1 MKIVFTSMPMKKDLH
16 AMKYPVPGNTDLEF
30 DGEVIFP
37 VNAVLARDLKE
48 GEKVFVVMLMNKS
61 GSSEENANKLKA
73 ELDKINSAIKA
84 DIQYIKVEEEYEE
97 TKDIH
102 ESRFR
107 QLIAYLEEGAEIITD
122 ITYGQKTLP
131 LVLFSV
137 MNFAEKFFDCDIKYI
152 VYGKVEFDKGNNLIE
167 GSQKIY
173 DLTSL
178 YYLNA
183 LTSAMEAPDGKA
195 AIKILDRFFAL

>member
-1 MKIVFTSMPMKKDLH
+1 MKIVFTSMPMKKDLQ
-16 AMKYPVPGNTDLEF
+16 AMKYPAPGNADLEF
-30 DGEVIFP
+30 DEEVIFP
-37 VNAVLARDLKE
+37 VNAVLARELKE
-48 GEKVFVVMLMNKS
+48 GEKVSVVMLMNKS
-61 GSSEENANKLKA
+61 GNSEANANKLEA
-73 ELDKINSAIKA
+73 ELNKINSAIKA
-84 DIQYIKVEEEYEE
+84 DISYYRVEEEYEE

-107 QLIAYLEEGAEIITD
+107 QLIEYLVEGAEIITD

-131 LVLFSV
+131 VILFCVL
-137 MNFAEKFFDCDIKYI
+137 NFAEKFFDCDIKYI
-152 VYGKVEFDKGNNLIE
+152 VYGKGEFDTSNIIE

-173 DLTSL
+173 DLTPL

-195 AIKILDRFFAL
+195 AIKIIDRFFAL